1 MRQSTSIATPYSSD
15 SDNDIDLTSLKR
27 LFKVTENVDSLA
39 LSELKNPDIKQQG
52 STTTHT
58 VRFNRKLKIENNSV
72 KFLTDAGSSLNISNR
87 KTFDQIQES
96 KRNLLLR
103 NTNLKL
109 LHMGKASCRCNCYTV
124 EYIKYALFFFITVG
138 KNESNKKI
146 PAVDST

>member
-39 LSELKNPDIKQQG
+39 LSELKNPDIKRQG

-58 VRFNRKLKIENNSV
+58 VRSLERFNRKLKIENNSV
-72 KFLTDAGSSLNISNR
+72 KFLIDAGSSLNISIW

-124 EYIKYALFFFITVG
+124 EYIKYA
-138 KNESNKKI
+138 
-146 PAVDST
+146 

>member
-15 SDNDIDLTSLKR
+15 SDNDIDSTSLKR
-27 LFKVTENVDSLA
+27 LFKVTKNVDSLA
-39 LSELKNPDIKQQG
+39 LSELKNPDIKRQG

-109 LHMGKASCRCNCYTV
+109 LHMGKASRRCNCYTV
-124 EYIKYALFFFITVG
+124 EYIKYA
-138 KNESNKKI
+138 
-146 PAVDST
+146 

>member
-15 SDNDIDLTSLKR
+15 SDNDIDSTSLKR
-27 LFKVTENVDSLA
+27 LFKVTKNVDSLA
-39 LSELKNPDIKQQG
+39 LSELKNPDIKRQG

-72 KFLTDAGSSLNISNR
+72 KFLIDAGSSLNISIR

-109 LHMGKASCRCNCYTV
+109 LHMGKASRRCNCYTV
-124 EYIKYALFFFITVG
+124 EYIKYA
-138 KNESNKKI
+138 
-146 PAVDST
+146 

>member
-15 SDNDIDLTSLKR
+15 SDNDIDSTSLKR
-27 LFKVTENVDSLA
+27 LFKVTKNVDSLA
-39 LSELKNPDIKQQG
+39 LSELKNPDIKRQG

-58 VRFNRKLKIENNSV
+58 VSFNRKLKIENNSV

-124 EYIKYALFFFITVG
+124 EYIKYA
-138 KNESNKKI
+138 
-146 PAVDST
+146 

>member
-15 SDNDIDLTSLKR
+15 SDNDIDSTSLKR
-27 LFKVTENVDSLA
+27 LFKVTKNVDSLA

-124 EYIKYALFFFITVG
+124 EYIKYA
-138 KNESNKKI
+138 
-146 PAVDST
+146 

>member
-39 LSELKNPDIKQQG
+39 LSELKNPDIKRQG

-124 EYIKYALFFFITVG
+124 EYIKYA
-138 KNESNKKI
+138 
-146 PAVDST
+146 

>member
-15 SDNDIDLTSLKR
+15 SDNDIDSTSLKR
-27 LFKVTENVDSLA
+27 LFKVTKNVDSLA
-39 LSELKNPDIKQQG
+39 LSELKNLDIKRQG

-124 EYIKYALFFFITVG
+124 EYIKYA
-138 KNESNKKI
+138 
-146 PAVDST
+146 